1 MDIYVV
7 EILGSLFV
15 KEYIMLKVV
24 FIISFVVYEMLYIG
38 NVKMNVSLQVY
49 GEFGKIILKFL

>member
-38 NVKMNVSLQVY
+38 NVKMNVSL
-49 GEFGKIILKFL
+49 